1 MENGN
6 GTNGNSNGGSGSGS
20 NGACDSLSSGVVIVS
35 DLLQQ
40 SATSFIELTAG
51 SQSRKEEHS
60 ISKPEKDEE
69 IVDQTEE
76 IATQEDRLS
85 GEPQIADKA
94 ESVPESPVEESR
106 EGDGDGEGLEEQ
118 PVEVAKPQVE
128 CISANT
134 AETETAEPSEE
145 SLPEDVQ
152 REAVK
157 PENLPAPPQSP
168 PSRDDDPP
176 SDELVTHFE
185 ENTDEFKDR
194 LQLINKL
201 IEDRQSLLSKLSAD
215 HSQIEADHIRA
226 IRKSISKRRWSSER
240 EQQEQ
245 EVGRESTPPPRFGSP
260 GSSTSGSPT
269 KRLRREEPKS
279 SPTPSEASVNS
290 KENEALEKQ
299 EHGTYSVLIKLS
311 ILLSNSKGTHCAGC
325 IESIDYYYLIHPAT
339 NTTHAHP
346 HCDFSTTSILSP
358 HASTLFDKLINICSC
373 VYG

>member
-157 PENLPAPPQSP
+157 PENLPAP
-168 PSRDDDPP
+168 
-176 SDELVTHFE
+176 T
-185 ENTDEFKDR
+185 K
-194 LQLINKL
+194 
-201 IEDRQSLLSKLSAD
+201 
-215 HSQIEADHIRA
+215 
-226 IRKSISKRRWSSER
+226 
-240 EQQEQ
+240 
-245 EVGRESTPPPRFGSP
+245 
-260 GSSTSGSPT
+260 PT
-269 KRLRREEPKS
+269 F
-279 SPTPSEASVNS
+279 
-290 KENEALEKQ
+290 Q
-299 EHGTYSVLIKLS
+299 G
-311 ILLSNSKGTHCAGC
+311 
-325 IESIDYYYLIHPAT
+325 
-339 NTTHAHP
+339 
-346 HCDFSTTSILSP
+346 
-358 HASTLFDKLINICSC
+358 
-373 VYG
+373 